1 MSKYDLSEIGFRG
14 VLGIL
19 CLLSVS
25 LGLRASVIQ
34 AEAVSAEAVSAEA
47 VPAEAVP
54 AEAVPAAAVP
64 AAAVP
69 AESFLRDG
77 TLDTL
82 GENGSPWRIL
92 GDLESGEVRIVTHA
106 DGNRTLRVCS
116 HGKAGTRGMVQYVH
130 FETPCMEPLVF
141 GGSALVHETAEPV
154 HGAKRQDFDIYLDIF
169 YEDGTPLW
177 GQKVR
182 FELSGD
188 EWQKDQNIIWPE
200 KPIRK
205 IEFFVL
211 FRDFS
216 GDVEFDD
223 IFLKTHTMDLETIR
237 LAGGLSG
244 DGSILASGRF
254 LWHSRFLKDD
264 FRCEFAE
271 LVHGDPRQ
279 AVQVPVVC
287 HKDGIPHFQAAGR
300 PAETGGVKTFR
311 LRVWHEGEL
320 AMEKLFQCDTS
331 ERKING
337 QAGGLLLQ
345 LESSMRRVYLE
356 DLPEYGKELPGRP
369 EELEAKLDLAR
380 GESESFQLT
389 VLSGKE
395 IPAVELTFSDLVS
408 VQDPNVKLPADSCE
422 WQQVGYIK
430 TPKITEHSAE
440 KSGLPLWFPDP
451 LLARKTGFVP
461 ADQRVSFWVTVSSR
475 QDTPA
480 GTYRGTMTWKP
491 LAEGLNAVEIPL
503 EVTVWPV
510 TIPVE
515 NHLGSAFALMDGFL
529 QKVYGKDCDL
539 PKIRRAYGDLML
551 RHRLAPEGD
560 ISRTEMPSLELLQEW
575 KDRGLGPFNILNMA
589 AERGERAWVCNSD
602 PSFYTPEMREKFL
615 NQLRPYVEELRR
627 LGLTDRAYI
636 YTFDERG
643 EEYHPIMTEFFGM
656 VKENFPEIATFTTAY
671 IGTDTELLKK
681 LNVDWT
687 CPLTSVYDFEE
698 AEECR
703 RNGQKVWS
711 YICCGPREPYANI
724 MFRFPLIESR
734 ILGWQAFE
742 QKYDG
747 LLYWGV
753 NIWSHPQNKPIDPN
767 ETLFFDWPVDWCF
780 GGTWIYGDGRL
791 LYPNVDGTALGSLR
805 MANLRDAYED
815 YELLWM
821 LREKD
826 PELAKNLCAEVF
838 TTPTDFTRDPEKLAN
853 ARRKILEALT
863 RSETPQGSGP
873 DARN

>member
-1 MSKYDLSEIGFRG
+1 MIPKIRSAFYFPSFLSGLFAA
-14 VLGIL
+14 LFL
-19 CLLSVS
+19 WMLPSV
-25 LGLRASVIQ
+25 Q
-34 AEAVSAEAVSAEA
+34 AEDL
-47 VPAEAVP
+47 
-54 AEAVPAAAVP
+54 
-64 AAAVP
+64 
-69 AESFLRDG
+69 LRDG

-82 GENGSPWRIL
+82 GKADSPWRIL
-92 GDLESGEVRIVTHA
+92 GAQETGEVRAVTHA
-106 DGNRTLRVCS
+106 DGNRTLRIQS
-116 HGKAGTRGMVQYVH
+116 HGKEGTRGIVQYIH
-130 FETPCMEPLVF
+130 FDTPYMEPLVF
-141 GGSALVHETAEPV
+141 GGSALVHGTAGPV

-169 YEDGTPLW
+169 YEDDSPLW

-182 FELSGD
+182 FALSGD
-188 EWQKDQNIIWPE
+188 EWQKNRAVIWPE
-200 KPIRK
+200 KPIKR

-223 IFLKTHTMDLETIR
+223 LFLKKHMMELETIR
-237 LAGGLSG
+237 IVGGLSG

-254 LWHSRFLKDD
+254 LWDSRFLKDD
-264 FRCEFAE
+264 FRCEFEE
-271 LVHGDPRQ
+271 LIDGDPQ
-279 AVQVPVVC
+279 KALPVPTVC
-287 HKDGIPHFQAAGR
+287 GTDGTLHFQAVGR
-300 PAETGGVKTFR
+300 PTETGGAKTFR
-311 LRVWHEGEL
+311 LRAWHDGKL
-320 AMEKLFQCDTS
+320 VMEKLFQCSTTGRQTGN
-331 ERKING
+331 ET
-337 QAGGLLLQ
+337 GGPLLQ
-345 LESSMRRVYLE
+345 IENSMRRVYLE
-356 DLPEYGKELPGRP
+356 ALPEYGQKLP
-369 EELEAKLDLAR
+369 EVLQAKLDLGR

-389 VLSGKE
+389 AISGKE
-395 IPAVELTFSDLVS
+395 IPAVEITFSELVC
-408 VQDPNVKLPADSCE
+408 VEDPGVKLPADSCE

-430 TPKITEHSAE
+430 TPKISEHSAE

-461 ADQRVSFWVTVSSR
+461 ENQRVSFWVTVSTR

-480 GTYRGTMTWKP
+480 GTYRGTMTWRP
-491 LAEGLNAVEIPL
+491 LAEGMNAVEIPL

-510 TIPVE
+510 VLPIE

-529 QKVYGKDCDL
+529 QKVYGKECDL
-539 PKIRRAYGDLML
+539 QKIRRAYGDFMI

-575 KDRGLGPFNILNMA
+575 KERGLGPFNILNMVS
-589 AERGERAWVCNSD
+589 ERGERAWVCNSD

-615 NQLRPYVEELRR
+615 NQLRPYVQELRR

-643 EEYHPIMTEFFGM
+643 EEYHPIMTDLFGM
-656 VKENFPEIATFTTAY
+656 VKENFPEISTFTTAY
-671 IGTDTELLKK
+671 IGADTDLLKK

-687 CPLTSVYDFEE
+687 CPLTSVYDPDD

-711 YICCGPREPYANI
+711 YICCGPNEPYANI
-724 MFRFPLIESR
+724 MFRFPLIECR

-791 LYPNVDGTALGSLR
+791 LYPNVDGTAIGSLR

-815 YELLWM
+815 YELLWL

-826 PELAKNLCAEVF
+826 PETARKLCGEVF

-873 DARN
+873 DAGN